1 MGRAMIIITSGVL
14 IALGIFNIST
24 SQQGLSLTEQTANK
38 ANYIMAKNTA
48 HTAIQ
53 MAMQHINEDD
63 EWAERHD
70 KNNAKFTGPWETII
84 DGRDVTLFTEYAKH
98 PDYWQPDTLRLIS
111 NAKHDDLNAEVI
123 SLYYK
128 QPFSSLVP
136 TFEGAISLPSGFNTF
151 NADGNA
157 HEIIGNAPAGTACE
171 NKPAIVVNR
180 SETRDALP
188 NDLNTEG
195 DPEVLVDNDLSY
207 QPTDELIER
216 LANTNGVE
224 YLSGKLSGNDV
235 DMGSPTDPG
244 VFFVEDD
251 LKITGGKIEGYGI
264 LVIRSF
270 GEMEYVDEDGTQLN
284 LAGNFEFNGLVVFE
298 NAYSFDG
305 RGTPTIN
312 GTVLIGSTNTSGSL
326 IDGVLESDIDIDLGG
341 NISINYDC
349 EAEEYA
355 KMAAADAVKQ
365 NKYTRR
371 VTTEGVNYAQN

>member
-14 IALGIFNIST
+14 VALGIFNIST
-24 SQQGLSLTEQTANK
+24 SQQGLSLTQNTVNNADF
-38 ANYIMAKNTA
+38 IMAKNTA

-70 KNNAKFTGPWETII
+70 KNNTKFTGPWQTVI
-84 DGRDVTLFTEYAKH
+84 DGSDVTLYTEYAKH

-111 NAKHDDLNAEVI
+111 NAKRNELRAEVI

-136 TFEGAISLPSGFNTF
+136 TFEGAISLPTGFNTF
-151 NADGNA
+151 TADGTA
-157 HEIIGNAPAGTACE
+157 HDITGTAPSGTACE
-171 NKPAIVVNR
+171 DKPAIVVNR
-180 SETRDALP
+180 SETKDALP
-188 NDLNTEG
+188 TNLNTFG
-195 DPEVLVDNDLSY
+195 DPEISVDNSLSY
-207 QPTDELIER
+207 EPTDELIER
-216 LANTNGVE
+216 LSNTSGVE
-224 YLSGKLSGNDV
+224 YLTGKLSGDTV

-251 LKITGGKIEGYGI
+251 LKITGGKIQGYGI

-270 GEMEYVDEDGTQLN
+270 GDMEYVDESGATLD

-298 NAYSFDG
+298 NAYSMDG

-312 GTVLIGSTNTSGSL
+312 GTMLIGNTDLMGDDS
-326 IDGVLESDIDIDLGG
+326 IDIDLGG

-371 VTTEGVNYAQN
+371 VTTEGMNYAQN

>member
-14 IALGIFNIST
+14 VALGIFNIST
-24 SQQGLSLTEQTANK
+24 SQQGLALTQKTVNNAD
-38 ANYIMAKNTA
+38 YIMAKNTA

-70 KNNAKFTGPWETII
+70 KNNPKFTGPWETTIN
-84 DGRDVTLFTEYAKH
+84 DSEVTLFTEYAKH
-98 PDYWQPDTLRLIS
+98 PDYWEPDTLRLIS
-111 NAKHDDLNAEVI
+111 NARNNEIRAEVI

-136 TFEGAISLPSGFNTF
+136 DFEGAISLPTGFNTF
-151 NADGNA
+151 NANGNA
-157 HEIIGNAPAGTACE
+157 HNITGNAPSGTACE
-171 NKPAIVVNR
+171 DKPAIVVNR

-188 NDLNTEG
+188 NNLNTFG
-195 DPEVLVDNDLSY
+195 DPAIKVDNSLSY
-207 QPTDELIER
+207 EPTDELIER
-216 LANTNGVE
+216 LSNTNGVK
-224 YLSGKLSGNDV
+224 YLSGKLSGSGV
-235 DMGSPTDPG
+235 DMGSPANPG

-251 LKITGGKIEGYGI
+251 LKITGGKIQGYGI
-264 LVIRSF
+264 LVVRSF
-270 GEMEYVDEDGTQLN
+270 GEMEYVNEDGATLD

-298 NAYSFDG
+298 NAYSMDG

-312 GTVLIGSTNTSGSL
+312 GTVLIGNTDLMGNDS
-326 IDGVLESDIDIDLGG
+326 IDIDLGG

-355 KMAAADAVKQ
+355 RMAAANAVKQ

-371 VTTEGVNYAQN
+371 VTTEGVNFAQN

>member
-14 IALGIFNIST
+14 VALGIFNIST
-24 SQQGLSLTEQTANK
+24 SQQGLSLTQKTVNNAD
-38 ANYIMAKNTA
+38 YIMAKNTA

-70 KNNAKFTGPWETII
+70 KNNAKFTGPWETVI
-84 DGRDVTLFTEYAKH
+84 DERQVTLFTEYAKH

-111 NAKHDDLNAEVI
+111 NADHKNLTAEVI

-136 TFEGAISLPSGFNTF
+136 KFEGAISLPTGFNSF

-157 HEIIGNAPAGTACE
+157 HNITGHAPSGTACE
-171 NKPAIVVNR
+171 DKPAIVVNR
-180 SETRDALP
+180 SQTRDALP
-188 NDLNTEG
+188 SDLNTDG
-195 DPEVLVDNDLSY
+195 DPDIKVDNDLSY
-207 QPTDELIER
+207 EPTDELIER
-216 LANTNGVE
+216 LSNTSGVK
-224 YLSGKLSGNDV
+224 YLSGKLSGRGV
-235 DMGSPTDPG
+235 DMGSPEEPG

-251 LKITGGKIEGYGI
+251 LKITGGKIKGYGI
-264 LVIRSF
+264 LVVRSF
-270 GEMEYVDEDGTQLN
+270 GEMEYVDEEGATLD

-298 NAYSFDG
+298 NAYSMDG

-312 GTVLIGSTNTSGSL
+312 GTMLIGNTDLLGNDS
-326 IDGVLESDIDIDLGG
+326 IDVSLGG

-355 KMAAADAVKQ
+355 RMAAANAVKQ

>member
-14 IALGIFNIST
+14 VALGIFNIST
-24 SQQGLSLTEQTANK
+24 SQQGLSLTKNTVNNAD
-38 ANYIMAKNTA
+38 YIMAKNTA

-70 KNNAKFTGPWETII
+70 KNNTKYTGPWETVI
-84 DGRDVTLFTEYAKH
+84 DGREVTLSTEYAKH

-111 NAKHDDLNAEVI
+111 NANHKNLTAEVI

-136 TFEGAISLPSGFNTF
+136 DFEGAISLPTGFNTF
-151 NADGNA
+151 NADGSA
-157 HEIIGNAPAGTACE
+157 HDITGTAPSGTACE
-171 NKPAIVVNR
+171 DKPAVVVNR

-188 NDLNTEG
+188 NNLNTFG
-195 DPEVLVDNDLSY
+195 DPEILVDNSLSY
-207 QPTDELIER
+207 EPTDELIER
-216 LANTNGVE
+216 LSNTSGVE
-224 YLSGKLSGNDV
+224 YLTGKLSGGDV

-251 LKITGGKIEGYGI
+251 LKITGGKIKGYGI
-264 LVIRSF
+264 LVVRSF
-270 GEMEYVDEDGTQLN
+270 GEMEYVDDDGAVLE

-298 NAYSFDG
+298 NAYSMDG

-312 GTVLIGSTNTSGSL
+312 GTMLIGNTDLMGDDS
-326 IDGVLESDIDIDLGG
+326 IDIDLGG
-341 NISINYDC
+341 NININYDC

>member
-14 IALGIFNIST
+14 VALGIFNIST
-24 SQQGLSLTEQTANK
+24 SQQGLSLTEKTVNNADF
-38 ANYIMAKNTA
+38 IMAKNTA

-70 KNNAKFTGPWETII
+70 ENNAKFTGPWETVINNSE
-84 DGRDVTLFTEYAKH
+84 VTLFTEYAKH

-111 NAKHDDLNAEVI
+111 NARSNDIQAEVI

-136 TFEGAISLPSGFNTF
+136 DFEGAISLPTGFSTF

-157 HEIIGNAPAGTACE
+157 HDITGNAPAGTACE
-171 NKPAIVVNR
+171 DKPAIVVNR

-188 NDLNTEG
+188 NNLNTFG
-195 DPEVLVDNDLSY
+195 DPAIKVDNSLSY
-207 QPTDELIER
+207 EPTDELIER
-216 LANTNGVE
+216 LSNTNGVK
-224 YLSGKLSGNDV
+224 YLSGKLSGNGV
-235 DMGSPTDPG
+235 DMGTPTNPG

-251 LKITGGKIEGYGI
+251 LKITGGKIQGYGI
-264 LVIRSF
+264 LVVRSF
-270 GEMEYVDEDGTQLN
+270 GEMEYVNEDGATLD

-298 NAYSFDG
+298 NAYSMDG

-312 GTVLIGSTNTSGSL
+312 GTMLIGNTDLLGNDS
-326 IDGVLESDIDIDLGG
+326 IDIDLGG

-355 KMAAADAVKQ
+355 KMAAANAVKQ

>member
-1 MGRAMIIITSGVL
+1 MGRAMIIITSGAL
-14 IALGIFNIST
+14 LALGIFNIST
-24 SQQGLSLTEQTANK
+24 SQQGLALTEKTADN

-70 KNNAKFTGPWETII
+70 KNNAKFTGPWETTI
-84 DGRDVTLFTEYAKH
+84 DGRDVTLFTEYQKH
-98 PDYWQPDTLRLIS
+98 PDYWEPDTLRLIS
-111 NAKHDDLNAEVI
+111 NAKLKDLTAEVI

-136 TFEGAISLPSGFNTF
+136 DFEGAISLPTGFNTF

-157 HEIIGNAPAGTACE
+157 HNITGNAPSGTACE

-195 DPEVLVDNDLSY
+195 DPDILVKNDLSY

-224 YLSGKLSGNDV
+224 YLSGKLSGKGV
-235 DMGSPTDPG
+235 DMGSPEDPG

-251 LKITGGKIEGYGI
+251 LKITGGKIQGYGI

-270 GEMEYVDEDGTQLN
+270 GDMEYVNEEGTVLD

-298 NAYSFDG
+298 NAYDFDG

-312 GTVLIGSTNTSGSL
+312 GTVLIGNTDLMGNDS
-326 IDGVLESDIDIDLGG
+326 IDIDLGG

>member
-14 IALGIFNIST
+14 VALGIFNIST
-24 SQQGLSLTEQTANK
+24 SQQGLSLTQKTVNNAD
-38 ANYIMAKNTA
+38 YIMAKNTA

-70 KNNAKFTGPWETII
+70 KNNAKFSGPWQTVI
-84 DGRDVTLFTEYAKH
+84 DGSDVTLYTEYAKH

-111 NAKHDDLNAEVI
+111 NAKRNELQAEVI

-136 TFEGAISLPSGFNTF
+136 DFEGAISLPTGFKTF

-157 HEIIGNAPAGTACE
+157 HDITGTAPAGTACE
-171 NKPAIVVNR
+171 DKPAIVVNR
-180 SETRDALP
+180 SETKDALP
-188 NDLNTEG
+188 TNLNTFA
-195 DPEVLVDNDLSY
+195 DPAIKVDNSLSY
-207 QPTDELIER
+207 EPTDELIER
-216 LANTNGVE
+216 LSNTSGVE
-224 YLSGKLSGNDV
+224 YLTGNLSGDTV

-251 LKITGGKIEGYGI
+251 LKITGGKIQGYGI

-270 GEMEYVDEDGTQLN
+270 GDMEYVDESGATLD

-298 NAYSFDG
+298 NAYSMDG

-312 GTVLIGSTNTSGSL
+312 GTMLIGNTDLMGNDS
-326 IDGVLESDIDIDLGG
+326 IDIDLGG

>member
-1 MGRAMIIITSGVL
+1 MIIITSGVL
-14 IALGIFNIST
+14 VALGIFNIST
-24 SQQGLSLTEQTANK
+24 SRQGLSLTEKTVNNAD
-38 ANYIMAKNTA
+38 YVMAKNTA

-70 KNNAKFTGPWETII
+70 KNNAKFTGPWETVI
-84 DGRDVTLFTEYAKH
+84 DGRSVTLFTEYAKH
-98 PDYWQPDTLRLIS
+98 PDYWQPDTLRMIS
-111 NAKHDDLNAEVI
+111 NASHKNLKAEVI

-136 TFEGAISLPSGFNTF
+136 TFEGAISLPTGFNTF

-157 HEIIGNAPAGTACE
+157 HNITGNAPSGTACE
-171 NKPAIVVNR
+171 DKPAIVVNR
-180 SETRDALP
+180 SETKDALP
-188 NDLNTEG
+188 NNLNTEG
-195 DPEVLVDNDLSY
+195 NPDIKVDNNLSY
-207 QPTDELIER
+207 EPTDELIER
-216 LANTNGVE
+216 LSNTSGVK
-224 YLSGKLSGNDV
+224 YLSGKLSGAGV
-235 DMGSPTDPG
+235 DMGSQTEPG
-244 VFFVEDD
+244 VFFVEND
-251 LKITGGKIEGYGI
+251 LKITGGKIQGYGI

-270 GEMEYVDEDGTQLN
+270 GDMEYVDEDGTVLD

-298 NAYSFDG
+298 NAYSMDG

-312 GTVLIGSTNTSGSL
+312 GTMLIGNTDLLGNDS
-326 IDGVLESDIDIDLGG
+326 IDISLGG

-355 KMAAADAVKQ
+355 KMAAANAVKQ

-371 VTTEGVNYAQN
+371 VTTEGVNYDIQ

>member
-14 IALGIFNIST
+14 LALGIFNIST
-24 SQQGLSLTEQTANK
+24 SEQGLSLTRNTVNNAD
-38 ANYIMAKNTA
+38 YIMAKNTA

-70 KNNAKFTGPWETII
+70 KNNAKFTGPWETVI
-84 DGRDVTLFTEYAKH
+84 DGRNVTLFTEYAKH

-111 NAKHDDLNAEVI
+111 NANHKNLTAEVI

-136 TFEGAISLPSGFNTF
+136 DFEGAISLPTGFNTF

-157 HEIIGNAPAGTACE
+157 HDITGTAPSGTACE
-171 NKPAIVVNR
+171 DKPAIVVNR
-180 SETRDALP
+180 SETKDALP
-188 NDLNTEG
+188 NNLNTFG
-195 DPEVLVDNDLSY
+195 DPAIKVDNSLSY
-207 QPTDELIER
+207 EPTDELIER
-216 LANTNGVE
+216 LSNTNGVN
-224 YLSGKLSGNDV
+224 YLTGKLSGGDV

-264 LVIRSF
+264 LVVRSF
-270 GEMEYVDEDGTQLN
+270 GEMEYVDEDGSTLD

-298 NAYSFDG
+298 NAYSMNG

-312 GTVLIGSTNTSGSL
+312 GTMLIGNTDLMGDDS
-326 IDGVLESDIDIDLGG
+326 IDIDLGG

>member
-14 IALGIFNIST
+14 VALGIFNIST
-24 SQQGLSLTEQTANK
+24 SQQGLSLTEKTVNNAD
-38 ANYIMAKNTA
+38 YIMAKNTA

-70 KNNAKFTGPWETII
+70 KNNSKFTGPWETLIN
-84 DGRDVTLFTEYAKH
+84 GRQVTLFTEYAKH

-111 NAKHDDLNAEVI
+111 NANHNDLTAEVI

-136 TFEGAISLPSGFNTF
+136 DFEGAISLPTGFNKF

-157 HEIIGNAPAGTACE
+157 HDITGTAPSGTACE
-171 NKPAIVVNR
+171 DKPAIVVNR
-180 SETRDALP
+180 SETKDALP
-188 NDLNTEG
+188 NNLNTYG
-195 DPEVLVDNDLSY
+195 DPAIKVDNSLSY
-207 QPTDELIER
+207 EPTDELIER
-216 LANTNGVE
+216 LSNTNGVK
-224 YLSGKLSGNDV
+224 YLSGKLSGSGV
-235 DMGSPTDPG
+235 DMGSPTNPG

-251 LKITGGKIEGYGI
+251 LKITGGKIQGYGI
-264 LVIRSF
+264 LVVRSF
-270 GEMEYVDEDGTQLN
+270 GEMEYVDEDGATLD

-298 NAYSFDG
+298 NAYSMDG

-312 GTVLIGSTNTSGSL
+312 GTMLIGNTDLMGNDS
-326 IDGVLESDIDIDLGG
+326 IDIDLGG

-355 KMAAADAVKQ
+355 RMAAADAVKQ

>member
-14 IALGIFNIST
+14 VALGIFNIST
-24 SQQGLSLTEQTANK
+24 SQQGLSLTQSTVSNAD
-38 ANYIMAKNTA
+38 YIMAKNTA

-70 KNNAKFTGPWETII
+70 KNNTKFTGPWETMI
-84 DGRDVTLFTEYAKH
+84 DGRSVTLFTEYAKH
-98 PDYWQPDTLRLIS
+98 PNYWEPDTLRLIS
-111 NAKHDDLNAEVI
+111 NAQHKNLTAEVI

-136 TFEGAISLPSGFNTF
+136 DFEGAISLPTGFSSF

-157 HEIIGNAPAGTACE
+157 HDITGTAPSGTACE
-171 NKPAIVVNR
+171 DKPAIVVNR

-188 NDLNTEG
+188 NNLNTYG
-195 DPEVLVDNDLSY
+195 DPEIKVDNSLSY
-207 QPTDELIER
+207 EPTDELIER
-216 LANTNGVE
+216 LSNTNGVE
-224 YLSGKLSGNDV
+224 YLTGKLSGGDV
-235 DMGSPTDPG
+235 DMGSPTNPG

-251 LKITGGKIEGYGI
+251 LKITGGKIQGYGI
-264 LVIRSF
+264 LVVRSF
-270 GEMEYVDEDGTQLN
+270 GEMEYVDEDGATLD

-298 NAYSFDG
+298 NAYNMNG

-312 GTVLIGSTNTSGSL
+312 GTMLIGNTDLMGNDS
-326 IDGVLESDIDIDLGG
+326 IDIDLGG

-355 KMAAADAVKQ
+355 RMAAADAVKQ

>member
-14 IALGIFNIST
+14 VALGVFNIST
-24 SQQGLSLTEQTANK
+24 SRQGLSLTEKTVSNAD
-38 ANYIMAKNTA
+38 YVMAKNTA

-70 KNNAKFTGPWETII
+70 KNNAKFTGAWETTI

-111 NAKHDDLNAEVI
+111 NAKHKNLTAEVI

-136 TFEGAISLPSGFNTF
+136 DFEGAISLPTGFKTF

-157 HEIIGNAPAGTACE
+157 HDINGLAPSGTACE
-171 NKPAIVVNR
+171 DKPAIVVNR

-188 NDLNTEG
+188 NNLNTYG
-195 DPEVLVDNDLSY
+195 DPSIKVDNSLSY
-207 QPTDELIER
+207 EPTDELIER
-216 LANTNGVE
+216 LSNTNGVE
-224 YLSGKLSGNDV
+224 YLTGKLSGSDV
-235 DMGSPTDPG
+235 NMGTPEDPG

-251 LKITGGKIEGYGI
+251 LKITGGKIKGHGI
-264 LVIRSF
+264 LVVRSF
-270 GEMEYVDEDGTQLN
+270 GEMEYLDEDGSTLD

-298 NAYSFDG
+298 NAYSMNG

-312 GTVLIGSTNTSGSL
+312 GTVLIGNTDLMGDDS
-326 IDGVLESDIDIDLGG
+326 IDISLGG

>member
-1 MGRAMIIITSGVL
+1 MGRAMIIITSGAL
-14 IALGIFNIST
+14 LALGIFNIST
-24 SQQGLSLTEQTANK
+24 SQQGLALTEKTADN

-70 KNNAKFTGPWETII
+70 KNNAKFTGPWETTI
-84 DGRDVTLFTEYAKH
+84 DGRDVTLFTEYQKH

-111 NAKHDDLNAEVI
+111 NAKLKDLTAEVI

-136 TFEGAISLPSGFNTF
+136 DFEGAISLPTGFNTF

-157 HEIIGNAPAGTACE
+157 HNITGNAPSGTACE

-195 DPEVLVDNDLSY
+195 DPDILVKNDLSY

-224 YLSGKLSGNDV
+224 YLSGKLSGKGV
-235 DMGSPTDPG
+235 DMGSPEDPG

-251 LKITGGKIEGYGI
+251 LKITGGKIQGYGI

-270 GEMEYVDEDGTQLN
+270 GDMEYVNEEGTVLD

-298 NAYSFDG
+298 NAYDFDG

-312 GTVLIGSTNTSGSL
+312 GTVLIGNTDLMGNDS
-326 IDGVLESDIDIDLGG
+326 IDIDLGG

>member
-14 IALGIFNIST
+14 VALGIFNIST
-24 SQQGLSLTEQTANK
+24 SQQGLALTQKTVNNAD
-38 ANYIMAKNTA
+38 YIMAKNTA

-70 KNNAKFTGPWETII
+70 KNNPKFTGPWETTIN
-84 DGRDVTLFTEYAKH
+84 DSEVTLFTEYAKH
-98 PDYWQPDTLRLIS
+98 PDYWEPDTLRLIS
-111 NAKHDDLNAEVI
+111 NARNNEIRAEVI

-136 TFEGAISLPSGFNTF
+136 DFEGAISLPTGFNTF
-151 NADGNA
+151 NANGNA
-157 HEIIGNAPAGTACE
+157 HNITGNAPSGTACE
-171 NKPAIVVNR
+171 DKPAIVVNR

-188 NDLNTEG
+188 NNLNTEG
-195 DPEVLVDNDLSY
+195 NPDILVKNDLSY
-207 QPTDELIER
+207 EPTDELIER
-216 LANTNGVE
+216 LSNTNGVK
-224 YLSGKLSGNDV
+224 YLSGKLSGSGV
-235 DMGSPTDPG
+235 DMGSPTNPG

-251 LKITGGKIEGYGI
+251 LKITGGKIKGYGI
-264 LVIRSF
+264 LVVRSF
-270 GEMEYVDEDGTQLN
+270 GEMEYVDENGTVLD

-298 NAYSFDG
+298 NAYDFKG

-312 GTVLIGSTNTSGSL
+312 GTVLIGNTDLMGNDS
-326 IDGVLESDIDIDLGG
+326 IDIDLGG

-355 KMAAADAVKQ
+355 RMAAANAVKQ

-371 VTTEGVNYAQN
+371 VTTEGVNFAQN

>member
-14 IALGIFNIST
+14 VALGIFNIST
-24 SQQGLSLTEQTANK
+24 SQQGLALTEKTVNNADF
-38 ANYIMAKNTA
+38 IMAKNTA

-70 KNNAKFTGPWETII
+70 ENNAKFTGPWETVINNSE
-84 DGRDVTLFTEYAKH
+84 VTLYTEYAKH

-111 NAKHDDLNAEVI
+111 NAKSNDIQAEVI

-136 TFEGAISLPSGFNTF
+136 DFEGAISLPTGFNTF

-157 HEIIGNAPAGTACE
+157 HDITGNAPAGTACE
-171 NKPAIVVNR
+171 DKPAIVVNR

-188 NDLNTEG
+188 NNLNTFG
-195 DPEVLVDNDLSY
+195 DPAIKVDNSLSY
-207 QPTDELIER
+207 EPTDELIER
-216 LANTNGVE
+216 LSNTNGVK
-224 YLSGKLSGNDV
+224 YLSGKLSGNGV
-235 DMGSPTDPG
+235 DMGTPTNPG

-251 LKITGGKIEGYGI
+251 LKITGGKIQGYGI
-264 LVIRSF
+264 LVVRSF
-270 GEMEYVDEDGTQLN
+270 GEMEYVDEDGATLD

-298 NAYSFDG
+298 NAYSMDG

-312 GTVLIGSTNTSGSL
+312 GTMLIGNTDLLGDDS
-326 IDGVLESDIDIDLGG
+326 IDIDLGG

-355 KMAAADAVKQ
+355 KMAAANAVKQ